1 MVRFPWDDEDQRAQ
15 PEQRARSR
23 AGRRGIGAA
32 LHREIPRDP
41 GEPFL
46 GVFIVSDGSRSA
58 DVLVQCAGWP
68 MLCETAV
75 SLEKA
80 VEDRLLATACRGS
93 SCPIGNLRAVGGS
106 VMVLR
111 PVPLRPV

>member
-1 MVRFPWDDEDQRAQ
+1 MVRFPWDDADQRAQ

-41 GEPFL
+41 GEPFV
-46 GVFIVSDGSRSA
+46 GIFIVSDGSRSA
-58 DVLVQCAGWP
+58 DVLVECAEWP
-68 MLCETAV
+68 MACERAV
-75 SLEKA
+75 ILEKA

-93 SCPIGNLRAVGGS
+93 SCSIDDLGAVGGS

-111 PVPLRPV
+111 PVHLRPV